1 MKISYTGKIEAIP
14 ERQRTKLE
22 AKLQKLSKM
31 LERRGEKGA
40 HVVLTQERFLYK
52 VEITVN
58 AMDHALV
65 GIATD
70 GDLAVAAHEAFDR
83 LEKQVLKLRS
93 RWRDT
98 KRVRDKEADGEMASA
113 SLHAVPARAAAPL
126 SRASGSG
133 KASAKA
139 KPAPA
144 ARNVKAVVAAK
155 KAGRK
160 QVFRVNPGDGSKP
173 MTLEEAM
180 LEMEASQDYLV
191 YRDAQTDRVTV
202 LMRRSDGHFDL
213 IES

>member
-1 MKISYTGKIEAIP
+1 MKISYTGKLEGIP
-14 ERQRTKLE
+14 VKQRAKLN

-31 LERRGEKGA
+31 IERRGEKEA
-40 HVVLTQERFLYK
+40 HIVVTQERFLHK

-58 AMDHALV
+58 AMDRALV

-70 GDLAVAAHEAFDR
+70 ADLSVAAHSAFDK
-83 LEKQVLKLRS
+83 LEKQIVNLRA

-98 KRVRDKEADGEMASA
+98 KRVRDKEADGAKASA
-113 SLHAVPARAAAPL
+113 SLQPVAV
-126 SRASGSG
+126 ASK
-133 KASAKA
+133 KASSN
-139 KPAPA
+139 A
-144 ARNVKAVVAAK
+144 AVAAK

-160 QVFRVNPGDGSKP
+160 QVFRVNHSDGSKP

-191 YRDAQTDRVTV
+191 YRDAQTDRLTV
-202 LMRRSDGHFDL
+202 LMRRPDGHFDL

>member
-1 MKISYTGKIEAIP
+1 MKISYTGKSEEIP
-14 ERQRTKLE
+14 PRQRTKLE
-22 AKLQKLSKM
+22 GKLQKLSKV
-31 LERRGEKGA
+31 LEQRGEKEA
-40 HVVLTQERFLYK
+40 HVVLTQQRFLHK
-52 VEITVN
+52 VEITMN
-58 AMDHALV
+58 AWDHALV

-70 GDLAVAAHEAFDR
+70 GDVAVAAHEAFAR
-83 LEKQVLKLRS
+83 LEKQLMKLRT

-98 KRVRDKEADGEMASA
+98 KRVRDKEADGEKASA
-113 SLHAVPARAAAPL
+113 SLQ
-126 SRASGSG
+126 
-133 KASAKA
+133 A
-139 KPAPA
+139 KPAKA
-144 ARNVKAVVAAK
+144 ASNAKVSVSAK

-160 QVFRVNPGDGSKP
+160 QVYRVNHSDGSSKP